1 MAPALFLAQRMGW
14 LGRQLD
20 HQKIDV
26 KAAGVLLSTVLAD
39 IANATGTAYNVAP
52 GIWITSEGE
61 KEKHQ
66 KNQPEVGVQTDDSMY
81 NEDVEVQTSPKA
93 TLLGVPAEK
102 VDEIVKMTAAETAAR
117 VEKAVERVF
126 VTRIS
131 EMKLRTEEKLKEAED
146 KRKEL
151 EKQVMEWKEAE
162 KLTEE
167 KYEKIM
173 AERRNEDEEE
183 WQKKS
188 SHAVDVEVQTDN
200 GWLEDVVSDTATATA
215 ESVRAAVGKVHEEA
229 MKIKEK
235 DVEQMKREHEVQVKK
250 INDELERAQQER
262 NEAMKHVTDW
272 NNLRQECDGLRME
285 SASWEKECKRE
296 RKHCQEWE
304 MKCVEGRIEIMELE
318 EALMARGTDSEH
330 EQEVMMT
337 GRKKRSGCSSKKQSK
352 AQRKTVLT
360 RKSKRMRMKQL
371 EKSPTTLDFE
381 FVGSS
386 EEDDEQTQAMQRL
399 PWYARQRL
407 LRNKPKKHLQD
418 EEYFDDLMMA
428 AQDPFFETAVN
439 DWLMT
444 IDPMAA
450 VGPVPDEDAEE

>member
-1 MAPALFLAQRMGW
+1 MSSPSLHGVFAALRVYGKRRRLSMRNSLAFADAVNSVSALSSGGGEPVNVGMAAPSTPV
-14 LGRQLD
+14 GRRKQSVDDVLSP
-20 HQKIDV
+20 QKAKRV
-26 KAAGVLLSTVLAD
+26 RFTETPE
-39 IANATGTAYNVAP
+39 ANNIG
-52 GIWITSEGE
+52 
-61 KEKHQ
+61 
-66 KNQPEVGVQTDDSMY
+66 
-81 NEDVEVQTSPKA
+81 
-93 TLLGVPAEK
+93 
-102 VDEIVKMTAAETAAR
+102 
-117 VEKAVERVF
+117 
-126 VTRIS
+126 
-131 EMKLRTEEKLKEAED
+131 
-146 KRKEL
+146 
-151 EKQVMEWKEAE
+151 
-162 KLTEE
+162 
-167 KYEKIM
+167 
-173 AERRNEDEEE
+173 
-183 WQKKS
+183 

-200 GWLEDVVSDTATATA
+200 GLLEDVISDTATATA
-215 ESVRAAVGKVHEEA
+215 ESVRAAVMKVHEEA

-272 NNLRQECDGLRME
+272 NNLKQECDGLRME

-399 PWYARQRL
+399 PWYAWQKL

-428 AQDPFFETAVN
+428 AQDPFSETAVN
-439 DWLMT
+439 EWLMT